1 MQFKKMLMRGTASAI
16 AMMAIAA
23 TAHAQGAPAAGSSGG
38 EIEEIVVT
46 GIRAS
51 LVQSLN
57 TKRNADAIVDAIS
70 AEDIGKF
77 PDKNVAESLS
87 HLPGVQVDRDF
98 GEGERV
104 AIRGTDPA
112 LNRTLLN
119 GQTVASTDWFILDA
133 PGRTFN
139 YAMLAPEVVGQL
151 EVYKSPEARIDEGS
165 IGGTVILHTRRP
177 LDLDPLTLNASLEYA
192 YNDRSEKGSPN
203 ASGLFSWSNDSSTF
217 GVLASVTHQ
226 EQDIRRD
233 GFESLGYPTVTLP
246 GGGTAIMPNVINSA
260 LFEQK
265 RERTGGTLAIQAKPS
280 DNLEINATGL
290 YVKGTYDNLNQSR
303 YYFNNFR
310 GTPNN
315 AVVKDGVVVSGSYT
329 NAGTPTA
336 GLMLLDAIARES
348 TIETYAT
355 DLKVD
360 YTGDAFKASFQ
371 GGYTKSTGGTKQQ
384 YFGEFEQLVGYSF
397 DISGNNGLA
406 SVTPEKSPTSA
417 QGIGLGFAPYVEQP
431 TSDEETYAQADVT
444 RDVDLGLL
452 NAIRFGVKYRKHE
465 TTQDSQRRNAKT
477 ASDPFA
483 NFAGGET
490 PDGYMS
496 GLNVN
501 DALKNWV
508 VVDRDKLK
516 KFFTDRPD
524 NQFNS
529 LTIYDFLPSIFAV
542 EEEIWSGYT
551 QANFEGDGFRGNV
564 GLRYVHTDQ
573 TSRGP
578 RDLLG
583 GVIGD
588 GFTPPPGDPPAPPRQ
603 IVNVALDKSYDDFL
617 PSLNL
622 AFDVNEK
629 SILRFSA
636 SRVMARANYAD
647 LSTFL
652 EVNNT
657 LHTANGG
664 NPDLDPYRAN
674 SFDASFE
681 YYLDKVSLVSATLFY
696 KDIGSYIYRATSTEM
711 LINTDTNPLTNPG
724 GTTIPQAFEV
734 SRPRNGGSAEIK
746 GFELA
751 YRGDIYENFGIE
763 ASYTFADSETA
774 DASVALPFSSK
785 HSFTLTP
792 YYEDDM
798 FSARV
803 TYSYRSKY
811 FREVNRATSVI
822 NDGYNQLDASL
833 TVNVTEQI
841 ALTAQAQN
849 LLDETQYQ
857 YVGNRNVPFAAYKNG
872 RRFFGGVRFSY

>member
-1 MQFKKMLMRGTASAI
+1 MQFKKMLMRGTVSAI
-16 AMMAIAA
+16 AMMAVAA
-23 TAHAQGAPAAGSSGG
+23 TAQAQGAPASQDTLD
-38 EIEEIVVT
+38 EIVVT

-57 TKRNADAIVDAIS
+57 TKRFADAIVDAIS

-177 LDLDPLTLNASLEYA
+177 LDLDPLTLNASLEYG

-203 ASGLFSWSNDSSTF
+203 ASGLISWANEASTF
-217 GVLASVTHQ
+217 GILASVTHQ
-226 EQDIRRD
+226 EQKIRRD

-246 GGGTAIMPNVINSA
+246 DGSTAIMPNVINSA

-265 RERTGGTLAIQAKPS
+265 RERTGGTLAIQARPS

-315 AVVKDGVVVSGSYT
+315 PVVRDGVVVGGSYS
-329 NAGTPTA
+329 NAGTDTA

-348 TIETYAT
+348 TIETYAA
-355 DLKVD
+355 DLKLD
-360 YTGDAFKASFQ
+360 YTGDMLKASFQ

-384 YFGEFEQLVGYSF
+384 YFGEFEQLTGYSF
-397 DISGNNGLA
+397 DISGANGLA
-406 SVTPEKSPTSA
+406 AVTPQIPSTSNQA
-417 QGIGLGFAPYVEQP
+417 TTLGFAQLRQQP
-431 TSDEETYAQADVT
+431 TSDEETYAQADFT
-444 RDVDLGLL
+444 RDVEWGLL
-452 NAIRFGVKYRKHE
+452 SAIRFGAKYRTHE
-465 TTQDSQRRNAKT
+465 TTQDARLRRVNGAAT
-477 ASDPFA
+477 PVDGFV
-483 NFAGGET
+483 GGST
-490 PDGYMS
+490 PSGYLDGI
-496 GLNVN
+496 NVN
-501 DALKNWV
+501 DTMKNWNTISA
-508 VVDRDKLK
+508 DKLK
-516 KFFTDRPD
+516 DWFMGRPAAGYVD
-524 NQFNS
+524 ASYFD
-529 LTIYDFLPSIFAV
+529 YLPSQFAV
-542 EEEIWSGYT
+542 SEDIWAAYT
-551 QANFEGDGFRGNV
+551 QLNFQTEGFRGNA

-573 TSRGP
+573 TSQGR
-578 RDLLG
+578 RDTLG
-583 GVIGD
+583 GQFG
-588 GFTPPPGDPPAPPRQ
+588 PPIVPETQ
-603 IVNVALDKSYDDFL
+603 IELIKLKKSYDDFL
-617 PSLNL
+617 PSINL
-622 AFDVNEK
+622 TFDLDSSTV
-629 SILRFSA
+629 LRLSG
-636 SRVMARANYAD
+636 SRVLARANYAD

-652 EVNNT
+652 ETNNT
-657 LHTANGG
+657 LRTANGG

-674 SFDASFE
+674 AFDASIE
-681 YYLDKVSLVSATLFY
+681 YYLDKVSLVSATVFY
-696 KDIGSYIYRATSTEM
+696 KDIANYIYRATSTEM

-724 GTTIPQAFEV
+724 GTTVPQPFEV

-751 YRGDIYENFGIE
+751 YRGDVYGNFGVE

-792 YYEDDM
+792 YYEDDLI
-798 FSARV
+798 SARV

-811 FREVNRATSVI
+811 FREVNRATAVI
-822 NDGYNQLDASL
+822 NDSYNQLDASL
-833 TVNVTEQI
+833 TFNLTEQI

-857 YVGNRNVPFAAYKNG
+857 YVGNRDVPFAAYKNG

>member
-23 TAHAQGAPAAGSSGG
+23 TAQAQSAPAADGTL
-38 EIEEIVVT
+38 EEIVVT

-51 LVQSLN
+51 LVQSIN
-57 TKRNADAIVDAIS
+57 AKRNADAIVDAIS

-139 YAMLAPEVVGQL
+139 YSMLAPEVVGQL

-177 LDLDPLTLNASLEYA
+177 LDLDPLTLNASIEYA
-192 YNDRSEKGSPN
+192 YNDRSDDGAPN
-203 ASGLFSWSNDSSTF
+203 ASGLISWANDASTF
-217 GVLASVTHQ
+217 GILASVTHQ
-226 EQDIRRD
+226 VQEIRRD

-246 GGGTAIMPNVINSA
+246 NGTRAIMPNVINAA
-260 LFEQK
+260 LFQQK

-310 GTPNN
+310 GAPNN
-315 AVVKDGVVVSGSYT
+315 AVVRNGVVVGGSYT

-355 DLKVD
+355 DLKAD
-360 YTGDAFKASFQ
+360 YTGDGFKASVQ

-384 YFGEFEQLVGYSF
+384 YFGEFEQLTGYSF
-397 DISGNNGLA
+397 DISGTNGLA
-406 SVTPEKSPTSA
+406 AVTPQIASNSNAGTT
-417 QGIGLGFAPYVEQP
+417 LGFAQLRQQP
-431 TSDEETYAQADVT
+431 TADEETYAQADFT
-444 RDVDLGLL
+444 RDVEWGLL
-452 NAIRFGVKYRKHE
+452 SAVKFGIKYRTHE
-465 TTQDSQRRNAKT
+465 TSQDAKLRRVNGAATPVDGFVGGTTPSGYLGGIDVNA
-477 ASDPFA
+477 A
-483 NFAGGET
+483 
-490 PDGYMS
+490 M
-496 GLNVN
+496 
-501 DALKNWV
+501 KNWNTISA
-508 VVDRDKLK
+508 DKLK
-516 KFFTDRPD
+516 TWFLGRPASGYVD
-524 NQFNS
+524 AAYFDYLPAQFS
-529 LTIYDFLPSIFAV
+529 VSED
-542 EEEIWSGYT
+542 IWSGYT
-551 QANFEGDGFRGNV
+551 QLGFETEGFRGNV
-564 GLRYVHTDQ
+564 GVRYVHTDQ
-573 TSRGP
+573 TSEGR
-578 RDLLG
+578 RDRLG
-583 GVIGD
+583 GQFG
-588 GFTPPPGDPPAPPRQ
+588 PPIVPASQ
-603 IVNVALDKSYDDFL
+603 IQPIKLEKSYDDFL
-617 PSLNL
+617 PSINL
-622 AFDVNEK
+622 TFDLDPKTV
-629 SILRFSA
+629 LRLSG
-636 SRVMARANYAD
+636 SRVMARANYSD

-652 EVNNT
+652 ETNNT
-657 LHTANGG
+657 LRTASGG
-664 NPDLDPYRAN
+664 NPNLDPYRAN
-674 SFDASFE
+674 NFDASIE

-724 GTTIPQAFEV
+724 GTTVPQAFEV

-746 GFELA
+746 GLELA
-751 YRGDIYENFGIE
+751 YRGDVYENFGIE
-763 ASYTFADSETA
+763 ASYTYADSETS

-785 HSFTLTP
+785 HSFSLTP

-822 NDGYNQLDASL
+822 NDSYNQLDASL
-833 TVNVTEQI
+833 TVNLTEQI
-841 ALTAQAQN
+841 AVTAQAQN

-857 YVGNRNVPFAAYKNG
+857 YVGSRDVPFAAYKNG

>member
-23 TAHAQGAPAAGSSGG
+23 TAQAQSAPAADGG
-38 EIEEIVVT
+38 TLDEIVVT

-139 YAMLAPEVVGQL
+139 YSMLAPEVVGQL

-177 LDLDPLTLNASLEYA
+177 LDLDPLTINASLEYA
-192 YNDRSEKGSPN
+192 YNDRSDKGSPN
-203 ASGLFSWSNDSSTF
+203 ASGLISWANDASTF
-217 GVLASVTHQ
+217 GILASVTHQ

-246 GGGTAIMPNVINSA
+246 SGAKAIMPNVINSA

-280 DNLEINATGL
+280 DNLEVNATGL
-290 YVKGTYDNLNQSR
+290 YVKGNYDNLNQSR

-315 AVVKDGVVVSGSYT
+315 PVVKDGVVVGGSYS

-406 SVTPEKSPTSA
+406 SVTPQIPSTSNA
-417 QGIGLGFAPYVEQP
+417 GTTLGFAQLRQQP
-431 TSDEETYAQADVT
+431 TSDEETYAQADFA
-444 RDVDLGLL
+444 RDIEWGLL
-452 NAIRFGVKYRKHE
+452 NNVKFGIKYRTHE
-465 TTQDSQRRNAKT
+465 TTQDAKLRRVNGAAT
-477 ASDPFA
+477 PVDGFV
-483 NFAGGET
+483 GGST
-490 PDGYMS
+490 PSGYL
-496 GLNVN
+496 GGINVN
-501 DALKNWV
+501 DTMKNWNTISAS
-508 VVDRDKLK
+508 KLK
-516 KFFTDRPD
+516 EWFLSRPAAGYVD
-524 NQFNS
+524 ASYFD
-529 LTIYDFLPSIFAV
+529 YLPSQFSV
-542 EEEIWSGYT
+542 SEDIWAGYT
-551 QANFEGDGFRGNV
+551 QLGFETEGFRGNV

-573 TSRGP
+573 TSEGR
-578 RDLLG
+578 RDTLG
-583 GVIGD
+583 GQFG
-588 GFTPPPGDPPAPPRQ
+588 PPIVPASQ
-603 IVNVALDKSYDDFL
+603 IQAIKLDKSYDDFL
-617 PSLNL
+617 PSINL
-622 AFDVNEK
+622 TFDLDPKTV
-629 SILRFSA
+629 LRLSG

-652 EVNNT
+652 ETNNT
-657 LHTANGG
+657 LHTASGG

-674 SFDASFE
+674 NFDASIE

-696 KDIGSYIYRATSTEM
+696 KDIGSYIYRATGTEM

-724 GTTIPQAFEV
+724 GTTVPQAFEV

-792 YYEDDM
+792 YYEDEM

-822 NDGYNQLDASL
+822 NDSYNQLDASL

-857 YVGNRNVPFAAYKNG
+857 YVGNRDVPFAAYKNG